1 MRRCIRLLNVQ
12 PSDGFRYGAGNSSF
26 DPRVVYSDKPWT
38 SGLKATTGLA
48 GLGVEHRWRK
58 KLMAL
63 YSHILED
70 VKMIPEDQYYRQSVE
85 NIYREFL
92 RIVSNVGD
100 TDWRIVERR
109 IGLGQVENLLTFAMD
124 ERDLVQQYAEWKLW
138 LVPLETIRQMQEE
151 SKADMY
157 FMFVG
162 PPEPYL
168 SEEEIAD
175 MKKID
180 QQRMA
185 EEQKMVGQDLQKLSG
200 RTSRMLMEDK
210 ASRLEKREQYKHAVE
225 QYIRET
231 KLDNK
236 FRIAS
241 DGSVTSFPDK
251 GEAVSNVIDEEKV
264 QERSSYDTKPNKKSA
279 ALTDVLESTYYQIND
294 QHSRHSSTTAAQKIP
309 ASHQGNVPSRLQV
322 WEANNTGSEY
332 LSATD
337 THHSAPVSKA
347 ARQGRVIPKWVK
359 PEQLLRTAS
368 EAPPQKK

>member
-1 MRRCIRLLNVQ
+1 MRRCTRLLNAQ
-12 PSDGFRYGAGNSSF
+12 PSFGFRYGAQNDQF

-38 SGLKATTGLA
+38 NPLKATTGLSGVA
-48 GLGVEHRWRK
+48 VEHRWRK

-70 VKMIPEDQYYRQSVE
+70 VKMIPEDNFYRQSVE

-100 TDWRIVERR
+100 TDWRIVERK
-109 IGLGQVENLLTFAMD
+109 IGLGQVENLLIYAMD

-138 LVPLETIRQMQEE
+138 LVPLETIRQMQDEAK
-151 SKADMY
+151 SDMY
-157 FMFVG
+157 FMFSG

-168 SEEEIAD
+168 SDEEIND

-185 EEQKMVGQDLQKLSG
+185 EEQKLVGADLQKLSG
-200 RTSRMLMEDK
+200 RTSRMLLEDK
-210 ASRLEKREQYKHAVE
+210 AERVNKREQYKLAVE

-236 FRIAS
+236 FRIAG
-241 DGSVTSFPDK
+241 DGSVTSYPDK
-251 GEAVSNVIDEEKV
+251 GVAVSNVIDEEKV
-264 QERSSYDTKPNKKSA
+264 QERSSYDTMPHKKNA
-279 ALTDVLESTYYQIND
+279 ALTDILETTYYQTTTGD
-294 QHSRHSSTTAAQKIP
+294 GTGVGSGHKLPSTMDGDIP
-309 ASHQGNVPSRLQV
+309 ARLQI
-322 WEANNTGSEY
+322 WEAGKEEGY

-337 THHSAPVSKA
+337 AQHSAPVSKA

-359 PEQLLRTAS
+359 PEDALQRAS
-368 EAPPQKK
+368 EAPPQKKQ